1 MPVQPIPAGYHT
13 ATPYLVVNDAGQL
26 MSFLERAFDART
38 TVEPF
43 KDTDGRIMH
52 VEMEVGDSRVMLASA
67 SEKWPAMPASIFL
80 YVTDCDASYKRA
92 VAAGGK
98 SLMEPA
104 DQFHGD
110 RMGGVQDASGCQW
123 WIATHIE
130 DVSPE
135 EMTRRKE
142 AYLASTSGAAAQA

>member
-1 MPVQPIPAGYHT
+1 MSVQPIPAGYNT
-13 ATPYLVVNDAGQL
+13 VTPYLIVNDAERL
-26 MSFLERAFDART
+26 VRFLEQAFGART
-38 TVEPF
+38 TLDPF
-43 KDTDGRIMH
+43 RDADGRIMH
-52 VEMEVGDSRVMLASA
+52 AEMQVGNSRIMLANA

-80 YVTDCDASYKRA
+80 YVKDCDASYSNA

-110 RMGGVQDASGCQW
+110 RMGGVQDDSGCQW
-123 WIATHIE
+123 WIATRIE

-135 EMTRRKE
+135 EMERRKE
-142 AYLASTSGAAAQA
+142 AYLASVAGAAS